1 MRTTISLFIAAAAA
15 AVLPV
20 APAVAEPTEP
30 WQPPVL
36 ASEPFEHP
44 TLNRE
49 PNRSAMSP
57 DMGPRKKVQLSVRQV
72 RKVGDPV

>member
-15 AVLPV
+15 ALLTP
-20 APAVAEPTEP
+20 ATAVAEPVEP
-30 WQPPVL
+30 WSPPVV
-36 ASEPFEHP
+36 AEQPFQHP
-44 TLNRE
+44 TLNRA